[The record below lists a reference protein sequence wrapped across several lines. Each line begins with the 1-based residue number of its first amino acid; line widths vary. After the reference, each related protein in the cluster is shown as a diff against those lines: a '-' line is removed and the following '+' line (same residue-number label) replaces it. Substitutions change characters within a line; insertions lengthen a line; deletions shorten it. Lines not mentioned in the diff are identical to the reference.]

1 MRIPT
6 NITPLEYIA
15 GSGSQYIETAIHLLS
30 TDVVKSKWR
39 FQNSAG
45 NVYGCFTSSGA
56 DDNFCLYAG
65 SASTNAYIRYNGQ
78 LVRDFKATSGTVYE
92 IEQGPDG
99 FFVGGS
105 KVADFDAATFTC
117 SAPMYIFMLPNS
129 SSAKVTAR
137 CYYLQVIR
145 DGDVVYDF
153 IPARNEVT
161 GEVGMWEA
169 ENGVWYGNDGTGAF
183 TAGSA
188 VARVLGT
195 THDGW
200 RRRLLAACAKHYE
213 LVPGSDGMIWAYYDV
228 TSTETATKVC
238 NNTGF
243 ISGSYMVV
251 DGVQV
256 AKATTYLFG
265 TTGRHL
271 VKFSPI
277 TSWGTTT
284 QYFASCPALV
294 ELYFPAITIQLPYRG
309 FQNNTGLE
317 RVSFLDNASISIYS
331 NGQQFRN
338 CTALKYL
345 RLPITQAGNIP
356 GNMLIGCSNL
366 ETVELTGSGTLA
378 LSTNDPFKTGNT
390 PMLDKL
396 VFGPN
401 YTSITGRLAYD
412 SAITKMVVLATT
424 PPTISASSTAF
435 YGWNVTHKI
444 YVPYSSDHSILA
456 AYKAAANWSAQEAN
470 IYELNQ
476 DGTIPTA

>member
-1 MRIPT
+1 MAGIPLH
-6 NITPLEYIA
+6 ITPLSYIR
-15 GSGSQYIETAIHLLS
+15 GSGSQYITTDFYLRS
-30 TDVVKSKWR
+30 TDIVKSKWS
-39 FQNSAG
+39 FEATAG
-45 NVYGCFTSSGA
+45 NVYGCFSGMSA
-56 DDNFCLYAG
+56 QDNFSLYL
-65 SASTNAYIRYNGQ
+65 STAPSNSYIRYNGQ
-78 LVRDFKATSGTVYE
+78 LVRSFNRSSETIYE
-92 IEQGPDG
+92 LKHGPDG
-99 FFVGGS
+99 FFVDGVQKGTF
-105 KVADFDAATFTC
+105 AEATFTC
-117 SAPMYIFMLPNS
+117 SSPMYIFTLPNS
-129 SSAKVTAR
+129 SSPKVTAR
-137 CYYLQVIR
+137 CYGLTVYR
-145 DGDVVYDF
+145 DGEQLCNF
-153 IPARNEVT
+153 IPARNELT
-161 GEVGMWEA
+161 GEVGMWESVGGVFY
-169 ENGVWYGNDGTGAF
+169 ENAGDDAF
-183 TAGSA
+183 TAGPDVNVS
-188 VARVLGT
+188 VKTLLLK
-195 THDGW
+195 
-200 RRRLLAACAKHYE
+200 RRRALLGAAKHYE
-213 LVPGSDGMIWAYYDV
+213 LVPGSDGKIWAYYDV

-277 TSWGTTT
+277 TSWGSTT

-294 ELYFPAITIQLPYRG
+294 EIYFPAITIQLPYRG
-309 FQNNTGLE
+309 FQSNTGLE

-401 YTSITGRLAYD
+401 YTSITGRITYD

-424 PPTISASSTAF
+424 PPTISSTAF
-435 YGWNVTHKI
+435 YEWKVTHKI

-476 DGTIPTA
+476 DGTIPE